1 MKQFVLK
8 KNGNEFDEESKK
20 YEQSRSS
27 DSLGGDISMGKKG
40 YREPIKA
47 SLEEILERNAQINEI
62 RERFDKL
69 KKDIAKSSNPDDLA
83 KIESEFKEYLKSLG
97 SAYEVAIS
105 PMLDIE
111 AHANPSICA
120 VGSLFDLSSDQT
132 IDCFESAVDAFQDR
146 LQQKIRSYCD
156 INNANKRGK
165 CYVH

>member
-1 MKQFVLK
+1 M
-8 KNGNEFDEESKK
+8 E
-20 YEQSRSS
+20 
-27 DSLGGDISMGKKG
+27 KKG

-47 SLEEILERNAQINEI
+47 SLEEILERNAQIDEI

-83 KIESEFKEYLKSLG
+83 KIESEFKEYLKSLD

-120 VGSLFDLSSDQT
+120 VGSLFDLSSD
-132 IDCFESAVDAFQDR
+132 D
-146 LQQKIRSYCD
+146 
-156 INNANKRGK
+156 
-165 CYVH
+165 

>member
-1 MKQFVLK
+1 M
-8 KNGNEFDEESKK
+8 E
-20 YEQSRSS
+20 
-27 DSLGGDISMGKKG
+27 KKG
-40 YREPIKA
+40 YCEPIKA

-62 RERFDKL
+62 KERFDKL
-69 KKDIAKSSNPDDLA
+69 KEDIAKSNGHDIK
-83 KIESEFKEYLKSLG
+83 KIESEFIEYLKSLD

-111 AHANPSICA
+111 ANANPSICA

>member
-1 MKQFVLK
+1 M
-8 KNGNEFDEESKK
+8 
-20 YEQSRSS
+20 
-27 DSLGGDISMGKKG
+27 
-40 YREPIKA
+40 
-47 SLEEILERNAQINEI
+47 
-62 RERFDKL
+62 ERFDKL

-120 VGSLFDLSSDQT
+120 VGSLFDLEAYQ
-132 IDCFESAVDAFQDR
+132 IADCFESAVDAFQDR
-146 LQQKIRSYCD
+146 MQQKIRSYCE
-156 INNANKRGK
+156 INSGKRRGK

>member
-1 MKQFVLK
+1 M
-8 KNGNEFDEESKK
+8 E
-20 YEQSRSS
+20 
-27 DSLGGDISMGKKG
+27 KKG

-47 SLEEILERNAQINEI
+47 SLEEILERNAQIDEI

-83 KIESEFKEYLKSLG
+83 KIESEFKEYLKSLD

-111 AHANPSICA
+111 AHANPSIYA
-120 VGSLFDLSSDQT
+120 IGSIFDFEADQ
-132 IDCFESAVDAFQDR
+132 IADCFESAVEAFQDR

-156 INNANKRGK
+156 INSKKKRGK

>member
-1 MKQFVLK
+1 M
-8 KNGNEFDEESKK
+8 E
-20 YEQSRSS
+20 
-27 DSLGGDISMGKKG
+27 KKG
-40 YREPIKA
+40 HREPIKA

-83 KIESEFKEYLKSLG
+83 KIESEFKEYLKSLD
-97 SAYEVAIS
+97 SAYEVRIS

-111 AHANPSICA
+111 AYANPSICA
-120 VGSLFDLSSDQT
+120 VGSIFGLSSDQT
-132 IDCFESAVDAFQDR
+132 IDCFESAVYAFQDR
-146 LQQKIRSYCD
+146 LQQKIGSYCD

>member
-1 MKQFVLK
+1 M
-8 KNGNEFDEESKK
+8 E
-20 YEQSRSS
+20 
-27 DSLGGDISMGKKG
+27 KKG

-47 SLEEILERNAQINEI
+47 SLEEILERNAQINKI

-83 KIESEFKEYLKSLG
+83 KIKSEFKEYLKSLD
-97 SAYEVAIS
+97 SAYEVSIS
-105 PMLDIE
+105 PMLDIV

-120 VGSLFDLSSDQT
+120 VGSLFDLEADQVA
-132 IDCFESAVDAFQDR
+132 DCFESAVDAFQDR
-146 LQQKIRSYCD
+146 LQQKLKSYCD

>member
-1 MKQFVLK
+1 M
-8 KNGNEFDEESKK
+8 E
-20 YEQSRSS
+20 
-27 DSLGGDISMGKKG
+27 KKG
-40 YREPIKA
+40 SREPIKA

-83 KIESEFKEYLKSLG
+83 KIESEFKKYLKSLG

-120 VGSLFDLSSDQT
+120 VGSLFDLEADQ
-132 IDCFESAVDAFQDR
+132 IADCFESAVEAFNAR
-146 LQQKIRSYCD
+146 MNQKLRSYCK
-156 INNANKRGK
+156 INSGKRRGK

>member
-1 MKQFVLK
+1 M
-8 KNGNEFDEESKK
+8 E
-20 YEQSRSS
+20 
-27 DSLGGDISMGKKG
+27 KKG

-69 KKDIAKSSNPDDLA
+69 KKDVAKSNNPDDLA
-83 KIESEFKEYLKSLG
+83 KIESEFKEYLKSLD
-97 SAYEVAIS
+97 SAYEVSIS
-105 PMLDIE
+105 PMLDIV

-120 VGSLFDLSSDQT
+120 VGSLFDLEADQVA
-132 IDCFESAVDAFQDR
+132 DCFESAVDAFQDR

>member
-1 MKQFVLK
+1 
-8 KNGNEFDEESKK
+8 
-20 YEQSRSS
+20 
-27 DSLGGDISMGKKG
+27 MGKKG

-69 KKDIAKSSNPDDLA
+69 KKDIAKSSNLDDLA